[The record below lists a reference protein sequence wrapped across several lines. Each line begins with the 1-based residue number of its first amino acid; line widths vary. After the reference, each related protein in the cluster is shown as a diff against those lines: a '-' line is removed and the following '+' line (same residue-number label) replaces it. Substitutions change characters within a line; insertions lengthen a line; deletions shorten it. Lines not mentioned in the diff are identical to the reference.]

1 MEDKVLWFGKY
12 RGDHISAIPT
22 DYLRWMLR
30 QSFPDEVV
38 AMVKDELAK
47 RPVKKRRR
55 KGTRPLPS
63 IGYLGDGKWAKYE

>member
-1 MEDKVLWFGKY
+1 MKDRVVMFGKY
-12 RGDHISAIPT
+12 RGDHISVIPT

-38 AMVKDELAK
+38 AIVKDELAK

-55 KGTRPLPS
+55 KGARPLRS
-63 IGYLGDGKWAKYE
+63 IGYLGNGEWM